1 MSNDLL
7 CGWPLYNA
15 WPLAEEEAKLSHV
28 YRDCFM
34 YWVLSHTRLTNDK
47 PFLKII
53 TILNHKLDTTC
64 LSLGSP
70 NNFSQKENQLLLPK
84 KATNFAPKKS
94 TNLAPKKST
103 NLAPKK
109 STKPTPKKS
118 TLSLYRQFMNTITS
132 IYQIRRSY
140 AQISSNH
147 CLLAF

>member
-1 MSNDLL
+1 M
-7 CGWPLYNA
+7 
-15 WPLAEEEAKLSHV
+15 
-28 YRDCFM
+28 
-34 YWVLSHTRLTNDK
+34 
-47 PFLKII
+47 
-53 TILNHKLDTTC
+53 
-64 LSLGSP
+64 GSP
-70 NNFSQKENQLLLPK
+70 KNFSQKENQLLLPK

-94 TNLAPKKST
+94 TNLAPKKGTNLAPKKST

-109 STKPTPKKS
+109 STKLTPKKS